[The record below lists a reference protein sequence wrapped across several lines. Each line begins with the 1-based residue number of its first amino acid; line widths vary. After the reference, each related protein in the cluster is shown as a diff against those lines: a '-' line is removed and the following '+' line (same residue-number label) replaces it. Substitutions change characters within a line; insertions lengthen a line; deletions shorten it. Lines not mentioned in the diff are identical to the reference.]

1 MHPQATTS
9 QPSTHI
15 SWLEESPLKRGHG
28 LLRPLNCIHTA
39 SSHLESQP
47 GPPKTKV
54 PSSSGVPACAP
65 NFLPTWPRASAHR
78 EGTSKGSGGTGWGRA
93 YSGGS
98 GGSRKEGGT
107 KHFPLGFFFFIFFF
121 FLFLNPPYSLGGVA
135 FPFLFPL
142 RFVVVV
148 VSILYFTDITRIVY
162 SPSSFLLT
170 AHRITHTYTP
180 TKMLMNPIRR
190 RFRLGPPPSP
200 PPATPLDGEDRRGTR
215 GHLGRPAGSPHPA
228 PPLTSYSNHN
238 LVYYAAILVFA
249 DAPT

>member
-1 MHPQATTS
+1 MGQGI
-9 QPSTHI
+9 Q
-15 SWLEESPLKRGHG
+15 W
-28 LLRPLNCIHTA
+28 
-39 SSHLESQP
+39 
-47 GPPKTKV
+47 
-54 PSSSGVPACAP
+54 GV
-65 NFLPTWPRASAHR
+65 
-78 EGTSKGSGGTGWGRA
+78 GGQQ
-93 YSGGS
+93 
-98 GGSRKEGGT
+98 EGGRNKT
-107 KHFPLGFFFFIFFF
+107 FSFGFFFFFIFFF
-121 FLFLNPPYSLGGVA
+121 FIFLNPPYSLGGVA

-142 RFVVVV
+142 RFFVV

-200 PPATPLDGEDRRGTR
+200 PPATTLDGEDRRGTR